1 MYDFL
6 RGRIAATGAAHVVL
20 DVGGVGWLLHVPA
33 SLALRLRAGEDTR
46 LLVHLSV
53 SESAHTLYGF
63 ERELERRLFRRL
75 IQVSGVGPSR
85 ALEVM
90 SSLPTEPLVR
100 AIIDGDV
107 QRLTAVRGVGR
118 KTAERL
124 VVELRDRL
132 REWTT
137 GSEDGAEATAGVS
150 APELADDLA
159 RVLMDLGSLQAVAQ
173 RAADQARAALGT
185 DADFQ
190 ELLRHA
196 LRSRT

>member
-6 RGRIAATGAAHVVL
+6 RGRIASVGASHVTL
-20 DVGGVGWLLHVPA
+20 EAAGVGWLLHVPA
-33 SLALRLRAGEDTR
+33 PVALRLREGQEAR
-46 LLVHLSV
+46 LLTHLSV
-53 SESAHTLYGF
+53 GESALTLYGF
-63 ERELERRLFRRL
+63 DRELERRLFRRL

-90 SSLPTEPLVR
+90 SALPTEPLVR
-100 AIIDGDV
+100 AIVDGDV

-132 REWTT
+132 REWAA
-137 GSEDGAEATAGVS
+137 GEDPAAGGAAADPAG
-150 APELADDLA
+150 LADDLA
-159 RVLMDLGSLQAVAQ
+159 RVLAELGTPRPAAQ
-173 RAADQARAALGT
+173 RAAESARAALGPE
-185 DADFQ
+185 ADFQ

-196 LRSRT
+196 LRSAR

>member
-1 MYDFL
+1 M
-6 RGRIAATGAAHVVL
+6 VL